1 MLGFSNYIQLLPTH
15 IYSLCPKI
23 NGVDLV
29 QRRKYLSLIR
39 PGVKVVNYSIVQLE
53 PYLKRMADTKEKE
66 MMVGMVDPWEA
77 RGDGEAYY
85 RYMGSLTTPGCDE
98 GVIWTVIQRVSTL
111 LMTFTDH
118 I

>member
-1 MLGFSNYIQLLPTH
+1 M
-15 IYSLCPKI
+15 
-23 NGVDLV
+23 
-29 QRRKYLSLIR
+29 
-39 PGVKVVNYSIVQLE
+39 QLE
-53 PYLKRMADTKEKE
+53 PYLKRIADTKEKE
-66 MMVGMVDPWEA
+66 EMVGMVDPWEA